1 MVINLGSGVAAVGP
15 DALRC
20 LGALHTYN
28 TMPRTSPRRT
38 TPPPGSSTFYYWIKR
53 WRSYLGVT
61 QRRFAELWGVSPS
74 LVQKIEA
81 DDYSVSQ
88 LSFERLEALRTLLT
102 LPSATFYGLIA
113 THPDPPSEKFGS
125 EQVQVRRLEPDLLPL
140 LLPRTLLGD
149 ALAAQLVAFAI
160 TPWDFAPDRLRYSLR
175 VGALLIFDTVRQPE
189 EGDVRVSLIHH
200 HGQERRVLLSFGL
213 ETPIFLRPFDF
224 QSDEV
229 LELLMNELEPLGVVV
244 AHWVMLR
251 AR

>member
-1 MVINLGSGVAAVGP
+1 
-15 DALRC
+15 
-20 LGALHTYN
+20 
-28 TMPRTSPRRT
+28 MPRTSPRRT
-38 TPPPGSSTFYYWIKR
+38 TPLPGSSTFCYWIKR

-125 EQVQVRRLEPDLLPL
+125 EQVQVRRLESDLLPL

-160 TPWDFAPDRLRYSLR
+160 TPRDFAPDRLRYSLR
-175 VGALLIFDTVRQPE
+175 VEALLIFDTVRQPE
-189 EGDVRVSLIHH
+189 EGDVRVYLIHH
-200 HGQERRVLLSFGL
+200 HGQERRVLLSSSL
-213 ETPIFLRPFDF
+213 ETPIFLRPFDS

-229 LELLMNELEPLGVVV
+229 LELHMNDLEPLGVVV